1 MPRGF
6 SIIELIIGIF
16 ITLLL
21 VGISYSVFLL
31 SGKVKIS
38 LEGRAEIVQNQR
50 SVLDRLTRELRQA
63 NVVLTT
69 LPAAEIFFE
78 DGHGNISGVPIQY
91 LRYHLDATNLYRE
104 VSHYYFS
111 SDPSTNVYYNDEDE
125 FSNPPTHTVDEDRV
139 IGEFVTSLNFSG
151 TDVINIDITF
161 VDGDQT
167 ITLQTNVAPRNL
179 N

>member
-21 VGISYSVFLL
+21 VGVSYSVFLL

-78 DGHGNISGVPIQY
+78 DGHGNISSVPIQY

-111 SDPSTNVYYNDEDE
+111 SDPNTHVYYNDEDALG
-125 FSNPPTHTVDEDRV
+125 NPPLQTVDEDRLV
-139 IGEFVTSLNFSG
+139 GEFVTALNFSG
-151 TDVINIDITF
+151 LDVVNIAISFSDSN
-161 VDGDQT
+161 QT